1 MSHKSRAARLL
12 VIACSLLMGIA
23 IWPACVAGETNS
35 DTSSLQTID
44 EENLTDSEEE
54 LLRQINVVDE
64 FVYGVEQELFKAL
77 SDTELERTQL
87 FEALAESNS
96 VADLPR
102 MLQVV
107 EQTRPV
113 DTLQSDRSTYLLFV
127 KDIAGRSR
135 NYQAA
140 IDADDLFAIHE
151 YAVQIAVARARMVVD
166 VSPFFCTA
174 ALALESQRVCEPEAK
189 LGGDYGARLQA
200 IFRNLAAQ
208 IRPRIAFVPT
218 QFDAKEE
225 ARAADALQAAMADAL
240 ERALGPVRD
249 LKPPVVL
256 APDHERLLRYL
267 SDSLDVFAP
276 GLLAFGL
283 QPSAT
288 EGLQE
293 FAKLTSSTRDDLSPT
308 TLAIISLFEE

>member
-35 DTSSLQTID
+35 DASSLQTID

-64 FVYGVEQELFKAL
+64 FVYGVEQELLEAL
-77 SDTELERTQL
+77 SDSEMGRTQL
-87 FEALAESNS
+87 FQALSEANPE
-96 VADLPR
+96 ADLQR
-102 MLQVV
+102 MSQVV
-107 EQTRPV
+107 QQTRPV
-113 DTLQSDRSTYLLFV
+113 DTLHSDRSRYLLFV
-127 KDIAGRSR
+127 KDIAERSR

-140 IDADDLFAIHE
+140 IDREDLFAIQE
-151 YAVQIAVARARMVVD
+151 YTVQIALARASMVAD

-174 ALALESQRVCEPEAK
+174 ALALESQRVCEPETR

-200 IFRNLAAQ
+200 VFRNLGAQ
-208 IRPRIAFVPT
+208 IRPRIKFVQT
-218 QFDAKEE
+218 QYDAEEE
-225 ARAADALQAAMADAL
+225 AMAVDALQAAMADAL
-240 ERALGPVRD
+240 RRAFGPVRD
-249 LKPPVVL
+249 LEPPVAL
-256 APDHERLLRYL
+256 APDHQRLLQYL
-267 SDSLDVFAP
+267 SESLDLFASE
-276 GLLAFGL
+276 L
-283 QPSAT
+283 QPPAL

-308 TLAIISLFEE
+308 RLAIVPLLEE